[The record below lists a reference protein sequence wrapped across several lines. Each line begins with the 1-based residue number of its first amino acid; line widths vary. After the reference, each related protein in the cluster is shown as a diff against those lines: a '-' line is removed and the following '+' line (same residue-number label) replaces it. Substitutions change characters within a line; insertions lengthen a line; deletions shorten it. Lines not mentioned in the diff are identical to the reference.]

1 MRRRVFALV
10 CLAGCA
16 TGGAEDPPAAADA
29 LLETATDAA
38 RDTTE
43 TGRADVATDTTSDGI
58 FPTEDVAVDT
68 GPVGPCETPAGTT
81 ATASGA
87 YTSTP
92 ADAIDGK
99 LDTLWNSGGYS
110 GTLTLTFPKP
120 VLFDR
125 VRIAAMGV
133 PACTETY
140 TLTVGGTAVPAA
152 SRSVSTSVAW
162 LEPIS
167 VPRATYDTLVVDVA
181 VAASWIAVAE
191 VRIEDTAAKCAPP

>member
-1 MRRRVFALV
+1 M
-10 CLAGCA
+10 GCA
-16 TGGAEDPPAAADA
+16 AGGAEDGALSSADA
-29 LLETATDAA
+29 SADAVVDTATDAP
-38 RDTTE
+38 RDTAD
-43 TGRADVATDTTSDGI
+43 TGRPDVATDGTSDVI

-68 GPVGPCETPAGTT
+68 GPVGPCGTPAGTT
-81 ATASGA
+81 AAASGS
-87 YTSTP
+87 YTSAP

-140 TLTVGGTAVPAA
+140 TLTVGGTAVPAE
-152 SRSVSTSVAW
+152 SRGVSTSVAW

-167 VPRATYDTLVVDVA
+167 VPRGTYTELVVDVA